1 MAALAANV
9 SGNEPKTVVVP
20 AAAVW
25 VIMLNYRL
33 IL

>member
-20 AAAVW
+20 AAAVLGDN
-25 VIMLNYRL
+25 VELQL